1 MSETKRVYFCHE
13 CGSRDVQHAMW
24 VELNTGKTH
33 EDFGSWCNGDN
44 SWCEV
49 CQAHVHI
56 ELEEAIDLENKAKD
70 V

>member
-1 MSETKRVYFCHE
+1 
-13 CGSRDVQHAMW
+13 MW

-56 ELEEAIDLENKAKD
+56 ELEETTDAKE
-70 V
+70 